1 MSLAISP
8 RMSATPSAPARS
20 LRPLWPVAVPVVIA
34 LAYACGHLGWYLGT
48 PLGQVPVLDERE
60 NLHLA
65 ESILRGTLPAEPFY
79 RATGYALVLAGLRGL
94 GVTAA
99 GLFSTALA
107 LGAVLH
113 AVNAGLVAL
122 LARRW
127 FGPTAALIAG
137 LLCAMN
143 PVLVHYSTQA
153 LDAVPALTFF
163 LAGLV
168 CIAPVLGTPAGSGG
182 TGRWIGA
189 SVCWAVATLMRPNYL
204 LVWALLPLL
213 ALPGWRTHLGR
224 RHFAATFA
232 GGLLFLAM
240 AGWQQQVSG
249 VAGFLPW
256 QGAYN
261 LWAANQPGAH
271 GRYYTQHVSLPPE
284 LAEKNPA
291 RAESVL
297 LYQQETKQSSAG
309 IAEMN
314 AHWRARFFGY
324 VVQHPFAW
332 LGQLGRK
339 LYALLNDWEQYNNK
353 TFAFHQERSP
363 WLRWN
368 PLSFG
373 LLLVLGVAGATRLTA
388 TAPRTAAALA
398 LLTAVLAASVLLFFV
413 SARFRLP
420 LAALATVLA
429 GGAVAA
435 PGFWLGW
442 PAERR
447 LGLVLLLMV
456 TALVTFSRFDDV
468 QSTVTF
474 VQDHALLARAAAT
487 VGDDALAWKE
497 ADAALALQPAHPDA
511 VRIAVASYFN
521 LLIDGTA
528 DPAGAVPWRQACV
541 TLLNDSHSDA
551 PDLRA
556 VAGIAYWQARS
567 RDHALEIWRQLGA
580 TPSALAARLLMQDRT
595 ASRAEFSAL
604 PPAAWTQP
612 LVRMAAVSLGQAP
625 PAGVGLDSP
634 ARVAA
639 QVKRIFFP
647 ITFP

>member
-1 MSLAISP
+1 
-8 RMSATPSAPARS
+8 MSATPSAPAYS
-20 LRPLWPVAVPVVIA
+20 LRQLWPVAVPVVIA

-48 PLGQVPVLDERE
+48 PLGRVPVLDEHE

-79 RATGYALVLAGLRGL
+79 RAPGYALVLAALRCL

-99 GLFSTALA
+99 GLFPTALA
-107 LGAVLH
+107 LGAVFH
-113 AVNAGLVAL
+113 AVNAGLAAL

-127 FGPTAALIAG
+127 FGPAAALIAG
-137 LLCAMN
+137 LLCALN

-168 CIAPVLGTPAGSGG
+168 CLAPVLGAPAGSGS
-182 TGRWIGA
+182 TARWIGA

-204 LVWALLPLL
+204 LVWVLLPLL

-224 RHFAATFA
+224 RHFAAAFA
-232 GGLLFLAM
+232 GGLLFLAL

-261 LWAANQPGAH
+261 LWAANQPGAN
-271 GRYYTQHVSLPPE
+271 GRFYTQHVSLLPE
-284 LAEKNPA
+284 EAEKNPA
-291 RAESVL
+291 RVESVL
-297 LYQQETKQSSAG
+297 LYQQETKKSSAD

-314 AHWRARFFGY
+314 AHWHARFFGY

-332 LGQLGRK
+332 LGLLGRK

-373 LLLVLGVAGATRLTA
+373 LLLVLGVAGAARLTA
-388 TAPRTAAALA
+388 ASPRTAAALA
-398 LLTAVLAASVLLFFV
+398 LLTAVIAASVLLFFV

-420 LAALATVLA
+420 LATLATVLA
-429 GGAVAA
+429 GGAVAS

-447 LGLVLLLMV
+447 LGLILLLMV
-456 TALVTFSRFDDV
+456 AALVTFSWFDKV
-468 QSTVTF
+468 QSTATF
-474 VQDHALLARAAAT
+474 VQDHALLSRAAAT
-487 VGDDALAWKE
+487 VGDETLAWTE
-497 ADAALALQPAHPDA
+497 AEAALGLWPAHPDA
-511 VRIAVASYFN
+511 VRLAVASYFN
-521 LLIDGTA
+521 LMLDGKAEPTA
-528 DPAGAVPWRQACV
+528 AAPWRQACV
-541 TLLNDSHSDA
+541 TLLGDSHADD

-556 VAGIAYWQARS
+556 VAAIAYWQAGS
-567 RDHALEIWRQLGA
+567 RNHALEIWRQLGA
-580 TPSALAARLLMQDRT
+580 NPSALAARLLIQDPT

-604 PPAAWTQP
+604 PPAAWSQP
-612 LVRMAAVSLGQAP
+612 LLRMAAVRLGLAP
-625 PAGVGLDSP
+625 PAGVTFDPP